1 MAFTKEQIKGVNKI
15 SKKDID
21 FILSIIFRQITVVEG
36 DDVEEITKKL
46 ECLRAFHLW
55 LSTFIDVNALKSK
68 KKKEDFVTL
77 MSKMVQQMGD
87 FERLINET
95 LVDEKSS

>member
-1 MAFTKEQIKGVNKI
+1 
-15 SKKDID
+15 
-21 FILSIIFRQITVVEG
+21 
-36 DDVEEITKKL
+36 L

-77 MSKMVQQMGD
+77 MSKMVQQMEN
-87 FERLINET
+87 FEKLIG
-95 LVDEKSS
+95 LKKG